1 MLPTGLSTAGAVI
14 TPTIPLQ
21 RTMESSL
28 SNANTDAAHSK
39 LSTAAN
45 IFFICLVLLFETPV
59 LTFMAYRL
67 LGQRTGR
74 KEGWHDVAVTIS
86 VQFW

>member
-1 MLPTGLSTAGAVI
+1 
-14 TPTIPLQ
+14 
-21 RTMESSL
+21 MESSL

-39 LSTAAN
+39 LCTAAN
-45 IFFICLVLLFETPV
+45 IFLICLVLLFEIPV

-74 KEGWHDVAVTIS
+74 KESWHDVAVTIS